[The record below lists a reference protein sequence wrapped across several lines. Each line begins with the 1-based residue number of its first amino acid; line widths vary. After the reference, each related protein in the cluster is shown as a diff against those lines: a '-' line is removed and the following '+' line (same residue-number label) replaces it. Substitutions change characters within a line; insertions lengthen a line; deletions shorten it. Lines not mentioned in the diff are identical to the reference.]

1 MRACKSGFFSDFFYF
16 NKIKYILNTFFHFT
30 KIKYICCIFR
40 GMKNYPKTQIKNYQ
54 KRYEITA
61 CLWWCLAGILCTVIL
76 YSTPVLFAVQRW
88 GTIFIADVKCAIS
101 LFVNLLYLK
110 QLLWNEHHQ
119 HRKSIKYTLFNRWPC
134 VSLYT

>member
-1 MRACKSGFFSDFFYF
+1 MYVYTYMPSNFKFLRACKSGFFSDFFYF

-88 GTIFIADVKCAIS
+88 GTIFIADVKMCNYFICE
-101 LFVNLLYLK
+101 F
-110 QLLWNEHHQ
+110 
-119 HRKSIKYTLFNRWPC
+119 TLFETAFMKWTSSASK
-134 VSLYT
+134 VD